1 MPIVRFYTTAG
12 CRLCDE
18 ALDLAKPIIHRL
30 KFRLQVIEIMDN
42 PKTETAYGERI
53 PVLHRMD
60 QDAVL
65 EWPFSAAA
73 IYRFLA

>member
-1 MPIVRFYTTAG
+1 MPLVRFYTTSG

-18 ALDLAKPIIHRL
+18 AFDVARPIIERL
-30 KFRLQVIEIMDN
+30 KFRLQIIEIMDDPN
-42 PKTETAYGERI
+42 IEATYGERI
-53 PVLHRMD
+53 PVIHRMD

-73 IYRFLA
+73 IYRYLA